1 VLEEAVARAASEL
14 GELVPEESRA
24 HLLKAERELVLAAA
38 AAVEHRH
45 RRRGGQARRRPHKI
59 VVD

>member
-1 VLEEAVARAASEL
+1 MEREEAERLAGWAARVL
-14 GELVPEESRA
+14 EESRA